1 MSDAL
6 KQLLTHHSLLITH
19 HFCYPSSISRKQEQ
33 GWKRFKMAVSE
44 HDVEIATG
52 RRDGDG
58 HVRLFIFAEQM
69 LALTVE
75 GHGERA
81 PTLLLTLE
89 QARKLQA
96 ALSELIP
103 RVEEAGRREQETALA
118 EWDGAER
125 RQAK

>member
-1 MSDAL
+1 
-6 KQLLTHHSLLITH
+6 
-19 HFCYPSSISRKQEQ
+19 
-33 GWKRFKMAVSE
+33 MAVSE

-96 ALSELIP
+96 ALAELIP
-103 RVEEAGRREQETALA
+103 LVEEAKRKEAA
-118 EWDGAER
+118 EDAAARWDGAER
-125 RQAK
+125 RETS

>member
-1 MSDAL
+1 
-6 KQLLTHHSLLITH
+6 
-19 HFCYPSSISRKQEQ
+19 
-33 GWKRFKMAVSE
+33 MAVSE

-75 GHGERA
+75 GHGERS

-96 ALSELIP
+96 ALAELVP
-103 RVEEAGRREQETALA
+103 LVEEAKRKEA
-118 EWDGAER
+118 EEEAAARWDGAER
-125 RQAK
+125 RTTG

>member
-1 MSDAL
+1 
-6 KQLLTHHSLLITH
+6 
-19 HFCYPSSISRKQEQ
+19 
-33 GWKRFKMAVSE
+33 MAVSE

-81 PTLLLTLE
+81 PTLLLTFE

-103 RVEEAGRREQETALA
+103 LVEEAVGAGRDTEVAGS
-118 EWDGAER
+118 WDGEER
-125 RQAK
+125 RAARR

>member
-1 MSDAL
+1 
-6 KQLLTHHSLLITH
+6 
-19 HFCYPSSISRKQEQ
+19 
-33 GWKRFKMAVSE
+33 MAVSE
-44 HDVEIATG
+44 NEVEITTG

-69 LALTVE
+69 LALTVG

-103 RVEEAGRREQETALA
+103 RVEAAKRKEQEAALA

-125 RQAK
+125 RKAS

>member
-1 MSDAL
+1 MV
-6 KQLLTHHSLLITH
+6 
-19 HFCYPSSISRKQEQ
+19 
-33 GWKRFKMAVSE
+33 VSQ

-52 RRDGDG
+52 RRDSDG

-75 GHGERA
+75 GHGESA

-103 RVEEAGRREQETALA
+103 LVEDARRKEQEAA
-118 EWDGAER
+118 IKEWDGEDR
-125 RQAK
+125 RKVS

>member
-1 MSDAL
+1 
-6 KQLLTHHSLLITH
+6 
-19 HFCYPSSISRKQEQ
+19 
-33 GWKRFKMAVSE
+33 MAAAE

-89 QARKLQA
+89 QARRLQA

-103 RVEEAGRREQETALA
+103 LVEAARHKEEYDAGGNA
-118 EWDGAER
+118 WDGEDR
-125 RQAK
+125 RRASGR

>member
-1 MSDAL
+1 
-6 KQLLTHHSLLITH
+6 
-19 HFCYPSSISRKQEQ
+19 
-33 GWKRFKMAVSE
+33 MAVSE
-44 HDVEIATG
+44 HEVEIATG

-69 LALTVE
+69 LALIVE
-75 GHGERA
+75 RHGERA

-103 RVEEAGRREQETALA
+103 LVEEAGGEGRETAA
-118 EWDGAER
+118 SGGWNGEER
-125 RQAK
+125 RTLSRGQ

>member
-1 MSDAL
+1 
-6 KQLLTHHSLLITH
+6 
-19 HFCYPSSISRKQEQ
+19 
-33 GWKRFKMAVSE
+33 MAVSE

-69 LALTVE
+69 LALTIE

-81 PTLLLTLE
+81 PTLLLTLA

-96 ALSELIP
+96 TLAELIP
-103 RVEEAGRREQETALA
+103 RVEEAERKEQEAALG

-125 RQAK
+125 RKASSDDE

>member
-1 MSDAL
+1 MVRL
-6 KQLLTHHSLLITH
+6 
-19 HFCYPSSISRKQEQ
+19 E
-33 GWKRFKMAVSE
+33 MAVTE

-69 LALTVE
+69 LALTIE

-89 QARKLQA
+89 QARRLQA

-103 RVEEAGRREQETALA
+103 LVEAARRKDEDDAGKTWGGE
-118 EWDGAER
+118 ER
-125 RQAK
+125 RKASGR

>member
-1 MSDAL
+1 
-6 KQLLTHHSLLITH
+6 
-19 HFCYPSSISRKQEQ
+19 
-33 GWKRFKMAVSE
+33 MAVSE

-69 LALTVE
+69 LALTIE

-89 QARKLQA
+89 QARKLQG

-103 RVEEAGRREQETALA
+103 LVEAAQRKEAEAGANA
-118 EWDGAER
+118 WDGEDR
-125 RQAK
+125 RRASGR

>member
-1 MSDAL
+1 
-6 KQLLTHHSLLITH
+6 
-19 HFCYPSSISRKQEQ
+19 
-33 GWKRFKMAVSE
+33 MAVSE

-75 GHGERA
+75 EHGQRA

-96 ALSELIP
+96 ALSELLP
-103 RVEEAGRREQETALA
+103 LVEEARRKELEGLRE
-118 EWDGAER
+118 EWDGENR
-125 RQAK
+125 RKIS

>member
-1 MSDAL
+1 
-6 KQLLTHHSLLITH
+6 
-19 HFCYPSSISRKQEQ
+19 
-33 GWKRFKMAVSE
+33 MAVSE

-69 LALTVE
+69 LALTIE
-75 GHGERA
+75 GRGERA

-96 ALSELIP
+96 ALYELIP
-103 RVEEAGRREQETALA
+103 RIEEAQRREREGALE

-125 RQAK
+125 RKAELPETTKERAL

>member
-1 MSDAL
+1 
-6 KQLLTHHSLLITH
+6 
-19 HFCYPSSISRKQEQ
+19 
-33 GWKRFKMAVSE
+33 MAVSE

-69 LALTVE
+69 LALTIE

-89 QARKLQA
+89 QAHKLQT

-103 RVEEAGRREQETALA
+103 LVAAAQRREEEAVGNA
-118 EWDGAER
+118 WDGEER
-125 RQAK
+125 RKASGR

>member
-1 MSDAL
+1 
-6 KQLLTHHSLLITH
+6 
-19 HFCYPSSISRKQEQ
+19 
-33 GWKRFKMAVSE
+33 MATSE

-58 HVRLFIFAEQM
+58 HVRLYIFAEQL

-81 PTLLLTLE
+81 PTLLLSLE
-89 QARKLQA
+89 QARRLQA

-103 RVEEAGRREQETALA
+103 LVEEAEREADAAAAGVWQGNDRRKKA
-118 EWDGAER
+118 EG
-125 RQAK
+125 